1 MSVIDQLPSS
11 NFKVIYFDNKNNEV
25 EEYRA
30 LRKIINYYDE
40 SGNIIKYVIKI
51 RFSLNQTW

>member
-1 MSVIDQLPSS
+1 MCVIDQSPSS

-30 LRKIINYYDE
+30 LRKMTNYYDN
-40 SGNIIKYVIKI
+40 SGNLFKYVIKI